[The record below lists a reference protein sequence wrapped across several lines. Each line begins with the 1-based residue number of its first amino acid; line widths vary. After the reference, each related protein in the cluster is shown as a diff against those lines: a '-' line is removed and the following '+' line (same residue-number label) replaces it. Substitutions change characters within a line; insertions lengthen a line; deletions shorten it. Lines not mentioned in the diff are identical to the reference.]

1 MSIFES
7 ISIKKL
13 LSTELPENERRE
25 VLEELFVFG
34 KENQRPFLNRM
45 AVLLIV
51 STIIACC
58 GLMSDSAA
66 VVIGAML
73 VAPMMRPVMTTAAS
87 ITLGWSK
94 EFYQSILLTAC
105 MAIGAVLI
113 ALAFAWI
120 SPDLL
125 EMPEQVLAR
134 TKPTYFDLIIAL
146 AAGAGGAYTMTRKE
160 SSAIPGVAMAVALLP
175 PLASCGILLVFH
187 EESLALKAFILFA
200 TNFVAMV
207 LSGALIFIAVGVS
220 PKKQREKHGKRIRNY
235 LIIFGLLVMAISVP
249 LYFYST
255 DVWYDAT
262 YKANQ
267 SEELTSWLEENQ
279 LYIEDVKIDSDR
291 NILFLKLI
299 GPDPPL
305 NVELLHNELDK
316 LRREKHAESSPFS
329 IEVLWTKTA
338 NFSWPPDLSKGSD
351 ERKLKEDHSQTI
363 LGAKWM
369 WVGTQYADGDWL
381 RPVHAEKYFILKTG
395 ENIFDVF
402 TYCAEGS
409 GSITL
414 TQEEVSIE
422 LDMTVNTLCETIKT
436 DERFIA
442 DINHAININIEED
455 HMSLLLHNDNGVMH
469 FEKMKPEK

>member
-1 MSIFES
+1 MSIFGS
-7 ISIKKL
+7 LSIKKL

-58 GLMSDSAA
+58 GLLSDSAA

-73 VAPMMRPVMTTAAS
+73 VAPMMRPVMTTAAA

-94 EFYQSILLTAC
+94 EFYQSIILTTC
-105 MAIGAVLI
+105 MAVGAVLI

-187 EESLALKAFILFA
+187 EEELALKAFILFA
-200 TNFVAMV
+200 TNFAAMV
-207 LSGALIFIAVGVS
+207 LAGALIFMAVGVS

-235 LIIFGLLVMAISVP
+235 LIIFGFLVMVISVP
-249 LYFYST
+249 LYFYSNE
-255 DVWYDAT
+255 VWYDAT
-262 YKANQ
+262 YVANE
-267 SEELTSWLEENQ
+267 SEELQTWLDQNQ
-279 LYIEDVKIDSDR
+279 LYIDDVRIDYER
-291 NILFLKLI
+291 NILYLKLF

-305 NVELLHNELDK
+305 NVELLHDEIDK
-316 LRREKHAESSPFS
+316 LRREKHAKSNPFS

-338 NFSWPPDLSKGSD
+338 NFSWPPDLTMKKD
-351 ERKLKEDHSQTI
+351 ERQLREDHSLT
-363 LGAKWM
+363 LGAKWK
-369 WVGTQYADGDWL
+369 WAGTQYADGDWL
-381 RPVHAEKYFILKTG
+381 RPLHAGKYFIQKTG
-395 ENIFDVF
+395 ENLFDVF
-402 TYCAEGS
+402 TNCAKGS
-409 GSITL
+409 GSIAF
-414 TQEEVSIE
+414 TQEEVSIKV
-422 LDMTVNTLCETIKT
+422 DMSVDTACETIKT
-436 DERFIA
+436 DERFIT
-442 DINHAININIEED
+442 DLNHAINISLED
-455 HMSLLLHNDNGVMH
+455 DHLSLLLHNDNGVIH
-469 FEKMKPEK
+469 FEPMKSEE